1 MKTKCGEFANNLYI
15 FPVSGEPKSNLTLT
29 QVLKHREKHGT
40 SIMYFDVEMLA
51 IPPTEEVFKDILN
64 VDN

>member
-1 MKTKCGEFANNLYI
+1 MKTEYGDFTDNLYI

-40 SIMYFDVEMLA
+40 SIMYFDVETLA
-51 IPPTEEVFKDILN
+51 IPPTEDDFKDILN